1 MPNLTGTAIRLL
13 ALLLMAGDAGDTT
26 TATPGSQR
34 SIDGDG
40 VPFLV
45 SVGLADVVGRTER
58 RTRMGLLLP
67 REESDGLVKGP
78 RNHVKCHSGA
88 GRKFKMSTIHE
99 TAYNLP

>member
-13 ALLLMAGDAGDTT
+13 ALLLMAGDAGDKTT
-26 TATPGSQR
+26 STPGSQR

-67 REESDGLVKGP
+67 REESDGLVKVGGRDVIITGILRGLWAPARQP
-78 RNHVKCHSGA
+78 R
-88 GRKFKMSTIHE
+88 
-99 TAYNLP
+99 

>member
-26 TATPGSQR
+26 TSTSTPGSQR

-58 RTRMGLLLP
+58 RTRMGRCLLLP
-67 REESDGLVKGP
+67 PPPGNRDEWVDGVPPP
-78 RNHVKCHSGA
+78 RHRQTSRPHG
-88 GRKFKMSTIHE
+88 
-99 TAYNLP
+99 